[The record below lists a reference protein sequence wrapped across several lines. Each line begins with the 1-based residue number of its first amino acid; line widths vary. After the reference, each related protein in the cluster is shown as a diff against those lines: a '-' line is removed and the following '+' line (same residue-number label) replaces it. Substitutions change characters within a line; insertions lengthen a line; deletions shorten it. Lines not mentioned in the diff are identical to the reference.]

1 MVAHLPAKTTP
12 AVKQPT
18 QAILRELRQLED
30 KTTVRANKRW
40 RMRVQRRAWLARVA
54 RRMLTPALAL
64 ADTRQRALAFA
75 RTWERAC
82 KAKQRHAPHADAF
95 FRTQKRLAEG
105 DARQCLVHA
114 VKQKIAT
121 FRRAKKQ
128 AEHARRHPH
137 VPQGVSSFLASKG
150 LVEATPRPDHAPQ
163 GNVRLLLKAR
173 RRRGKSTTRTPA
185 RVARVVGK
193 YFPTPDVNKGFTAF
207 ISPWNPETRA
217 RHPLTYAVKH
227 VRVRRVFTGQTRERI
242 LPDWEAALQRARQQA
257 QREQQKKQ
265 RLERERQKRQAL
277 EKQRQARA
285 YHARVQAEKRQAL
298 EKQRRDREA
307 KRLHA
312 PHKDAKFRADQRQ
325 AEEKQ
330 RLARE
335 AK

>member
-18 QAILRELRQLED
+18 QAILRELRQFED
-30 KTTVRANKRW
+30 KAAIRANKRW
-40 RMRVQRRAWLARVA
+40 RMHVQRRAWLARVA

-82 KAKQRHAPHADAF
+82 KAKQRHAPHADALF
-95 FRTQKRLAEG
+95 QKQKRLAKDDEKRRLIHE
-105 DARQCLVHA
+105 A
-114 VKQKIAT
+114 KQKERA
-121 FRRAKKQ
+121 FRRARRL
-128 AEHARRHPH
+128 AHARRHPH

-150 LVEATPRPDHAPQ
+150 LVAATPRLGHKPQ
-163 GNVRLLLKAR
+163 EDVRLLLKAR
-173 RRRGKSTTRTPA
+173 RRGKPATRTPA
-185 RVARVVGK
+185 RAARVVGK
-193 YFPTPDVNKGFTAF
+193 YFPTPGVNKGFTTF

-227 VRVRRVFTGQTRERI
+227 VRVRRVFAGQTRERI